1 MTAFRVADV
10 RAALAPHGVDVGPQ
24 PVLLNEDDQRF
35 TILDKGGAGW
45 REWRDRGA
53 LAFGDRNNGA
63 QAFAEHMLKMQPA
76 MCYVRAFTPRV
87 SENSTSWL
95 TRPPWPTFPN
105 PPSAKRARADRL
117 AAYADASD
125 DNATEEA
132 LTVRRSLVGR
142 ARILL
147 ALCLRGE
154 EGRVLLSSRLPSGFI
169 NDVQAELVAQELTPL
184 CALWEEIERMRARS
198 EIRTRQLGRSCDN
211 PWHAAPSYVDWYM
224 FAAVDYHRLAEY
236 LYGAVPLYEA
246 LQYES
251 ESDEEDHGE
260 MWPTMRRCDPV
271 MHDAPSGEE
280 CSICLGGNE
289 DCEVGTLECGHTF
302 GKSCL
307 MRWLN
312 ELDSQDLPRTCP
324 MCRRL
329 PYNSESKVCHGCGM
343 NGFAVQL
350 HTLGGP
356 CKCAAVFCND
366 CAPSRDYACDSCRMC
381 YQ

>member
-1 MTAFRVADV
+1 MTAYTVASV
-10 RAALAPHGVDVGPQ
+10 TAALVARGIVVGAQ
-24 PVLLNEDDQRF
+24 TILLNELDQRF
-35 TILDKGGAGW
+35 TILDNGGAGW

-53 LAFGDRNNGA
+53 LAFGDRANGA
-63 QAFAEHMLKMQPA
+63 QEFAEHMLKMQPA
-76 MCYVRAFTPRV
+76 LCYVRAFTPRV
-87 SENSTSWL
+87 SENTTAWL
-95 TRPPWPTFPN
+95 TRPTWTTFPN
-105 PPSAKRARADRL
+105 PLSAKRARADRL

-125 DNATEEA
+125 DNATDAA

-142 ARILL
+142 ARVLL

-154 EGRVLLSSRLPSGFI
+154 EGRMLLSSRLPSGFI
-169 NDVQAELVAQELTPL
+169 NDAQAEHVVQELTPM
-184 CALWEEIERMRARS
+184 CALWEEIERMRSRS
-198 EIRTRQLGRSCDN
+198 EILTRKLGRSCDN

-236 LYGAVPLYEA
+236 LWGSVTLYEA

-251 ESDEEDHGE
+251 ESDEDQDE

-271 MHDAPSGEE
+271 MHDATSGEE
-280 CSICLGGNE
+280 CVLCCSE

-307 MRWLN
+307 MRWLHG
-312 ELDSQDLPRTCP
+312 LDAQDLPRTCP

-329 PYNSESKVCHGCGM
+329 PYNAEAVACHGCGM
-343 NGFAVQL
+343 TGLEVQL
-350 HTLGGP
+350 NALGGP
-356 CKCAAVFCND
+356 CKCDAVYCYN
-366 CAPSRDYACDSCRMC
+366 CAPRRDYACDSCRMC